1 MPACSTAFL
10 GRGFTESVA
19 ERSRTVSVRLLITRG
34 ETRGFRVFLSKRP
47 GVRLRESLSSI
58 PLRSSTGINGH
69 AGPAIEDPWLDRN
82 IFDIFLEVAR
92 RNPDRVAVR
101 EGSSVMTYEDLAA
114 RVMAVVDA
122 VTRLTQGPGE
132 TIAVLTQRGAGLIAA
147 LVGILGAG
155 RVYVPLD
162 PEWPEGRT
170 ADVLE
175 RCGASLVMTDDP
187 SSGTARGLAATVVIP
202 PPRTGQLT
210 EGGGTFVHEPAVEST
225 YRVGDRPAYTIFTSG
240 TTGRP
245 KGAVNTHRGLMN
257 HLAAKIEAL
266 GLTAFDR
273 VAQTAPQGFDI
284 SVWQMLA
291 PLLVG
296 AECVVV
302 DDVRVREP
310 EALLTALRDEGVT
323 VLEVV
328 PSLMYPLIEEI
339 DRARYDDWS
348 LRWLLLGG
356 ESVKSQLC
364 TAWHA
369 RFPSIPIMNVYGPTE
384 CADDVTHHVI
394 RSAADLSADGAHTP
408 IGTPLRNTTLH
419 VLRWESDVWVPC
431 GPDEKGE
438 LFVTGLGVGMGYV
451 GDAEATARAFFKDP
465 FDETGCM
472 YRTGDTA
479 VVGADGVF
487 VCLGRQDRQ
496 VKIRGHRI
504 ELEEIESRILATGLV
519 RQCAVLLYEAEVTEA
534 LVTREMLSREPV
546 PGGRR
551 KELVAFLVPADGA
564 DAAAVREKLE
574 GHLPRVM
581 MPDQMLPV
589 DTLPVTPNGKADYT
603 ALTRRL
609 QGTLDL
615 RPDWIPADGLEAEVA
630 QVWHG
635 VVGRYPQSPNEEL
648 AEAGIDS
655 LQAML
660 LSVRLG
666 RTANCRVP
674 TAEVLKAVSF
684 RSLLDLVSV
693 ATATPEA
700 ADEADDNALPAPG
713 PDGVTEQRLARQQEG
728 AWFHWQLDPDS
739 PYYTYQGYLDIRGR
753 IDTDA
758 VRLAWQA
765 VMQRHRHLTGL
776 ITATEDGPR
785 LRFPVFDLSHL
796 EITDLRTDEDPLGRF
811 RAVAASA
818 VAAPFDLDTQPFL
831 RAAGFRIAE
840 DRFHLL
846 LTTHE
851 LALDGWAADVFTRDF
866 AQQYSAARGEHA
878 ADPGGDPAAA
888 YGRYVAEQSRLE
900 GTESYKAS
908 RHHWAAVLGDHVP
921 TAKALDRAS
930 AQGDGHD
937 AGLVQ
942 RHLAP
947 ETDQSLRRLARETRT
962 TDFVVLATALGLALA
977 TAAGE
982 DDLVIGVPVT
992 DRTMPGADDVTAF
1005 LINMVP
1011 VRIRLDGALPFAA
1024 AVRQV
1029 GATAADALAHA
1040 RVPLADTVAAAA
1052 RNGLLGAGRSLFHVM
1067 LNMLN
1072 FPTAPA
1078 AADESTTV
1086 SFRELWTGCTKYPL
1100 AFYAQ
1105 PREGALHLE
1114 LAYLK
1119 AGFDRATS
1127 AELLD
1132 GFVRLIDIAVG
1143 SPADTL
1149 HHIASKAGLPDLTV
1163 C

>member
-1 MPACSTAFL
+1 
-10 GRGFTESVA
+10 
-19 ERSRTVSVRLLITRG
+19 
-34 ETRGFRVFLSKRP
+34 
-47 GVRLRESLSSI
+47 
-58 PLRSSTGINGH
+58 
-69 AGPAIEDPWLDRN
+69 
-82 IFDIFLEVAR
+82 
-92 RNPDRVAVR
+92 
-101 EGSSVMTYEDLAA
+101 MTTYQDLAA
-114 RVMAVVDA
+114 RVMAVMEA
-122 VTRLTQGPGE
+122 VTRLTDGPEE
-132 TIAVLTQRGAGLIAA
+132 TVAVLTRRGAGLIAA
-147 LVGILGAG
+147 LLGILGAG

-170 ADVLE
+170 AEVLE

-187 SSGTARGLAATVVIP
+187 SAGQATGLLTTPVVP
-202 PPRTGQLT
+202 QPQTGRVADDA
-210 EGGGTFVHEPAVEST
+210 GISVHEPAVKSE
-225 YRVGDRPAYTIFTSG
+225 RRAGDCPAYTIFTSG

-266 GLTAFDR
+266 ELTASDR

-310 EALLTALRDEGVT
+310 EAFLTALRDEGVT

-339 DRARYDDWS
+339 DTARYDDWS

-394 RSAADLSADGAHTP
+394 RSADDLSADGAHTP

-419 VLRWESDVWVPC
+419 VLRWENDEWVPC
-431 GPDEKGE
+431 EPDEKGE
-438 LFVTGLGVGMGYV
+438 LFATGLGVGLGYV
-451 GDAEATARAFFKDP
+451 GDAEATARAFFRDP
-465 FDETGCM
+465 FDEAGRM

-487 VCLGRQDRQ
+487 LCLGRQDRQ

-504 ELEEIESRILATGLV
+504 ELDEIESRILATGLV
-519 RQCAVLLYEAEVTEA
+519 GQCAVLLHEADVTEA
-534 LVTREMLSREPV
+534 LVTREMLSREPGS
-546 PGGRR
+546 GGRR
-551 KELVAFLVPADGA
+551 KELVAFLVPVAGA
-564 DAAAVREKLE
+564 EAAAVRERLE

-581 MPDQMLPV
+581 MPDQMV
-589 DTLPVTPNGKADYT
+589 RIDTMPVTSNGKADYT
-603 ALTRRL
+603 TLARRL
-609 QGTLDL
+609 RGTRAV
-615 RPDWIPADGLEAEVA
+615 RPDWIPADGLAVEVA

-635 VVGRYPQSPNEEL
+635 VVGRYPQSPDEEL

-660 LSVRLG
+660 LGVRLG
-666 RTANCRVP
+666 RTANRRIP

-684 RSLLDLVSV
+684 RSLLDLVSA
-693 ATATPEA
+693 ATVTSG
-700 ADEADDNALPAPG
+700 ADDEVDDIALPTPG

-753 IDTDA
+753 IDTAA

-765 VMQRHRHLTGL
+765 VMRRHRHLTGL

-796 EITDLRTDEDPLGRF
+796 EITDLRNAQDPLGHF

-818 VAAPFDLDTQPFL
+818 AATPFDLDTEPFL

-851 LALDGWAADVFTRDF
+851 LALDAWAADVFSRDF
-866 AQQYSAARGEHA
+866 AEQYTLARGRHA
-878 ADPGGDPAAA
+878 AAAVPDDDPAAT
-888 YGRYVAEQSRLE
+888 YGRYVVAQARLE
-900 GTESYKAS
+900 GTEFYEAS
-908 RHHWAAVLGDHVP
+908 RRHWAAVLGDHVP
-921 TAKALDRAS
+921 TAKALEREGAER
-930 AQGDGHD
+930 DGHD

-962 TDFVVLATALGLALA
+962 TEFAVLATALWLALA
-977 TAAGE
+977 TASGE
-982 DDLVIGVPVT
+982 EDLIIGAPVT
-992 DRTMPGADDVTAF
+992 DRTVPGADHVTAF

-1011 VRIRLDGALPFAA
+1011 VRIRLDGTLSFAD

-1040 RVPLADTVAAAA
+1040 QVPLADTVAAAA
-1052 RNGLLGAGRSLFHVM
+1052 RDGLLGARRSLFHVM

-1078 AADESTTV
+1078 AVGKSTTV

-1119 AGFDRATS
+1119 AGFDQAAS
-1127 AELLD
+1127 AGLLD
-1132 GFVRLIDIAVG
+1132 GLVRVLDIAVE

-1149 HHIASKAGLPDLTV
+1149 HGIAAKADLPDLTV